1 MVEGTVN
8 RKTVV
13 RLGGF
18 LTDMSFLSFVGHLMA
33 GSGLSQILECI
44 YASVEHLM
52 SGKAIS
58 RAVRGHLL
66 VDRVLTGLLL
76 EKVLNTPFGIT
87 IGDPADNNNNN
98 QELLTG
104 QLPRYQNIC
113 EIENIYIKLMQN
125 YISHED
131 ITSSPILQDLSSQLF
146 SLKTSLMSSRTA
158 KLWIEYSDI
167 A

>member
-1 MVEGTVN
+1 MQEIPVITFDQPLWWKALLIVKQEPEDSHL
-8 RKTVV
+8 KSIVV

-18 LTDMSFLSFVGHLMA
+18 HTEMSFLGSVGHLMA

-104 QLPRYQNIC
+104 QLSNYQNLYVI
-113 EIENIYIKLMQN
+113 IFI
-125 YISHED
+125 
-131 ITSSPILQDLSSQLF
+131 
-146 SLKTSLMSSRTA
+146 
-158 KLWIEYSDI
+158 
-167 A
+167 